1 MALQHK
7 IPIPKDHS
15 VDIKIVDG
23 ILIITCEKKET
34 WEDKIKKL
42 YEYFK

>member
-15 VDIKIVDG
+15 VDIRIVNG
-23 ILIITCEKKET
+23 ILIITCTKKADWKEKL
-34 WEDKIKKL
+34 KKL
-42 YEYFK
+42 FESET